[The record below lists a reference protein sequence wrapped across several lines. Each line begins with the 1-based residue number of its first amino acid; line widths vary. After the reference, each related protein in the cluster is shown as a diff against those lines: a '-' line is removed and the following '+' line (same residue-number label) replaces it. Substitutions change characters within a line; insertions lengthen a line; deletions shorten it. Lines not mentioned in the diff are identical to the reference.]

1 MLLPILRG
9 RVHSL
14 VAAAAGQGARAIQRG
29 PKTLAVDSF
38 EGFTVFDIDAQR
50 LLVKFVDTDGKIR
63 CETEIQ

>member
-14 VAAAAGQGARAIQRG
+14 LAAAGQGARAIQRG